1 MISLHEPTL
10 MGNEKKYLNECI
22 SSNWISTSGKFINLF
37 EKKICEY
44 TKSKFAVAVNSGTS
58 ALHISLLLS
67 NVKPGDEVIVP
78 TVSFIAPINTINYC
92 KASPIFMDV
101 DQFMNI
107 DINKTIAFLE
117 EETITRKN
125 FTYNKKTKKKI
136 SAIIIVHVFG
146 NLVNLKKL
154 IKICKKKKIDLIEDS
169 AESFGSYYK
178 NSKSI
183 KHAGTVGKFG
193 CLSFNGNK
201 TITCGGGGVILTQK
215 KELADKAR
223 YLSTQAKNNPIE
235 FIHNNIGYNYR
246 MTNLHAAIGV
256 AQIENISKVLKN
268 KKKIFEIYLKKI
280 SKIKGLSVI
289 LHPNYCKANNWIN
302 LIKIDKKKYKKNIKQ
317 LIKIFTKSRIQ
328 VRPVWYLNHLQKPY
342 INFQKYKITNAQKF
356 LDSVL
361 CLPSS
366 TSLDNAQINK
376 IVSILK
382 KYEA

>member
-37 EKKICEY
+37 EKKICEF

-117 EETITRKN
+117 NETITKKN

-136 SAIIIVHVFG
+136 SAIIIVNVFG
-146 NLVNLKKL
+146 NLVNLKQL

-178 NSKSI
+178 NFKNI
-183 KHAGTVGKFG
+183 KHAGTIGKFG

-235 FIHNNIGYNYR
+235 FVHNNIGYNYR

-268 KKKIFEIYLKKI
+268 KKKIFEIYIKKI
-280 SKIKGLSVI
+280 SKIKGLSMI
-289 LHPNYCKANNWIN
+289 MHPNYCNANHWIN

-342 INFQKYKITNAQKF
+342 MYFQKYKIINAQKF

-366 TSLDNAQINK
+366 TSLNNAKINK

>member
-1 MISLHEPTL
+1 M
-10 MGNEKKYLNECI
+10 
-22 SSNWISTSGKFINLF
+22 
-37 EKKICEY
+37 
-44 TKSKFAVAVNSGTS
+44 
-58 ALHISLLLS
+58 
-67 NVKPGDEVIVP
+67 
-78 TVSFIAPINTINYC
+78 
-92 KASPIFMDV
+92 
-101 DQFMNI
+101 
-107 DINKTIAFLE
+107 
-117 EETITRKN
+117 
-125 FTYNKKTKKKI
+125 
-136 SAIIIVHVFG
+136 
-146 NLVNLKKL
+146 
-154 IKICKKKKIDLIEDS
+154 IEDS

-178 NSKSI
+178 NFKNI
-183 KHAGTVGKFG
+183 KHAGTIGKFG

-235 FIHNNIGYNYR
+235 FVHNNIGYNYR

-268 KKKIFEIYLKKI
+268 KKKIFEIYIKKI
-280 SKIKGLSVI
+280 SKIKGLSMI
-289 LHPNYCKANNWIN
+289 MHPNYCNANHWIN

-342 INFQKYKITNAQKF
+342 MYFQKYKIINAQKF

-366 TSLDNAQINK
+366 TSLNNAKINK

>member
-37 EKKICEY
+37 EKKICEF
-44 TKSKFAVAVNSGTS
+44 TKSKFAVAVNCGTS

-117 EETITRKN
+117 NETITKKN

-146 NLVNLKKL
+146 NLVNLKQL

-178 NSKSI
+178 NFKNI
-183 KHAGTVGKFG
+183 KHAGTIGKFG

-235 FIHNNIGYNYR
+235 FVHNNIGYNYR

-268 KKKIFEIYLKKI
+268 KKKIFEIYIKKI
-280 SKIKGLSVI
+280 SKIKGLSMI
-289 LHPNYCKANNWIN
+289 MHPNYCNANHWIN

-342 INFQKYKITNAQKF
+342 MYFQKYKIINAQKF

-366 TSLDNAQINK
+366 TSLNNAKINK